1 MSARSKPYELTW
13 EQNPKDL
20 AEVNRQLALQLSNA
34 NKMIDI
40 LFTAVKDLTARVEAL
55 E

>member
-1 MSARSKPYELTW
+1 MSAKSKPYELTW
-13 EQNPKDL
+13 EGNPQNLIEINHRL
-20 AEVNRQLALQLSNA
+20 AIQLSNA